1 MSKWFSLI
9 LLASA
14 VVACRKPLP
23 TLEGIDKREWIA
35 DSRGCS
41 GQRLRVLDTLASQQ
55 KKLLALTETEVVE
68 LLGPPDENEL
78 YKRNQKFYYYAISPS
93 AGCDG
98 RADHS
103 SRLMIRFNA
112 MGLAND
118 VAIVDE

>member
-1 MSKWFSLI
+1 MV
-9 LLASA
+9 LAGTVIS
-14 VVACRKPLP
+14 CRKSLP
-23 TLEGIDKREWIA
+23 TLEGIDKKEWVA

-41 GQRLRVLDTLASQQ
+41 GERLKMLDTLSSQQ
-55 KKLLALTETEVVE
+55 KELLALTETEVVE

-98 RADHS
+98 RVDRS
-103 SRLMIRFNA
+103 YRLMIRFNA

-118 VAIVDE
+118 VGIVDE